1 MRIFRLKIAIIL
13 LAKRLEMM
21 KNNILENIIL
31 DKSSEEFMDLISTKK
46 VRIERIVSNGQTSE
60 ENFWYDQ
67 DENEFVIV
75 LEGNAV
81 LEIEEEGEIKTVE
94 LNKNDYINIKAHTK
108 HRVAYTDTS
117 KPTVWLAVFY

>member
-1 MRIFRLKIAIIL
+1 MNKKNIF
-13 LAKRLEMM
+13 
-21 KNNILENIIL
+21 ENIIV
-31 DKSSEEFMDLISTKK
+31 DKTSEEFIDLISTKN
-46 VRIERIVSNGQTSE
+46 VRIERIVSNGQTSQE
-60 ENFWYDQ
+60 DFWYDQ
-67 DENEFVIV
+67 DANEFVIV
-75 LEGNAV
+75 LDGNAV